1 MEHGSKFEVGF
12 RTFWRCMFQSAYR
25 HTLLVVAFDCAA
37 VGQQTV
43 SYKTRPAFLR
53 SLQLTSLPRNFSLI
67 RIHIITYPMVY
78 LSDSKENQE

>member
-12 RTFWRCMFQSAYR
+12 EHSGGVCFSAYM

>member
-12 RTFWRCMFQSAYR
+12 EHSGGVCFSAYR